1 VCIVQVTRLS
11 NDPASGAA
19 KPTSTA
25 PAKGIAPPASVFDP
39 TVPHPWAAEMLQ
51 QVAKERDQVS
61 PRQQPAISGEAT
73 VLASIPDFQWLLHT
87 RLVIQLDLLAG
98 C

>member
-1 VCIVQVTRLS
+1 MQVYVLIVPALLLCILQVTRLS
-11 NDPASGAA
+11 NDPASGVA

-51 QVAKERDQVS
+51 QVAKEKNQV
-61 PRQQPAISGEAT
+61 RIQQQPATGLEAT
-73 VLASIPDFQWLLHT
+73 LSASSFGFP
-87 RLVIQLDLLAG
+87 
-98 C
+98 